1 MIREV
6 LLRIENAH
14 VHYGGV
20 KALSGASVVLDEGEI
35 VALMGPNG
43 AGKSTILKTMFGL
56 ANLSEGKILW
66 HEKSIHPVPHEMV
79 EEGIAFVPQGR
90 RVFRHLSVR
99 ENLEVGGFIVRSKK
113 LLEERIH
120 EVLELF
126 PALKPKLKAKSGT
139 LSGGQ
144 QQMLAIGR
152 GLMQDPQLLLL
163 DEPSLG
169 LAPNTMR
176 EIFQKI
182 IDIKNEGTAI
192 LMVEQNAKAACAIAD
207 HIIVLEE
214 GKVALEGGK
223 EIMKSEKLKHIYLGG
238 HGHS

>member
-43 AGKSTILKTMFGL
+43 AGKSTILKTMLGL

-99 ENLEVGGFIVRSKK
+99 EKLEVGGVIVPTKK
-113 LLEERIH
+113 L
-120 EVLELF
+120 F
-126 PALKPKLKAKSGT
+126 
-139 LSGGQ
+139 
-144 QQMLAIGR
+144 
-152 GLMQDPQLLLL
+152 
-163 DEPSLG
+163 
-169 LAPNTMR
+169 
-176 EIFQKI
+176 
-182 IDIKNEGTAI
+182 
-192 LMVEQNAKAACAIAD
+192 
-207 HIIVLEE
+207 
-214 GKVALEGGK
+214 
-223 EIMKSEKLKHIYLGG
+223 
-238 HGHS
+238 